1 MSHPSDSEKS
11 CDLLLTGGCVVTVD
25 DARAVYDPGTVAIT
39 GDRIHAVGP
48 DADFV
53 DWRAGRRVDCRG
65 KAVLP
70 GLIDGHNHLYQ
81 ALARGLGEGMPIVP
95 WLCEF
100 MWPYS
105 IEVTGEEAV
114 IAARLGVAEAL
125 RSGTTTIVDNHYA
138 PSDITTTLAV
148 ADTIEHAGLRGAVA
162 RGIVGERTDIAADRG
177 QPDGLFRYTA
187 ADELAITRDAVSER
201 PPGSLVE
208 VWPAPLNLTY
218 VDQELVRGSIELA
231 HEFGTRWHTHCCES
245 HTDPSSYLEAYGL
258 RPVQWLAKE
267 GLLDERATL
276 AHAIWLDDEEITAI
290 GSSGA
295 SIAHNPS
302 SNAYLGSGTIPLS
315 QLHENDVRVSLGSDG
330 PSCGH
335 RQDLFENMKLAV
347 YAQRLAAVEPSVSHA
362 ELALELATRDG
373 ARYAGVDAGVL
384 ETGKLA
390 DVVVVDL
397 DRTHLRPVQRVVSTL
412 VYSARGS
419 DVDMTIVNGEI
430 VYSNGQCLRVDES
443 AAIEQAQRRAGAL
456 TSRLG
461 LQRLRD

>member
-11 CDLLLTGGCVVTVD
+11 CDLLLTGGTVITVD
-25 DARAVYDPGTVAIT
+25 DARTVYQRGTVAIT
-39 GDRIHAVGP
+39 GDRIRAVG
-48 DADFV
+48 ADTEFA
-53 DWRAGRRVDCRG
+53 DWNAEHRIDCRG

-114 IAARLGVAEAL
+114 TAARLGAAEAL

-138 PSDITTTLAV
+138 PSDVETTLAV
-148 ADTIEHAGLRGAVA
+148 ADTIERAGLRGAVA
-162 RGIVGERTDIAADRG
+162 RGVIGGRTAIAADRG
-177 QPDGLFRYTA
+177 QPEELFRYSA
-187 ADELAITRDAVSER
+187 ADELAITREAVSER
-201 PPGSLVE
+201 PPGSRVE

-218 VDQELVRGSIELA
+218 VDQDLVRGSIELA
-231 HEFGTRWHTHCCES
+231 HDLGTRWHTHCCES

-276 AHAIWLDDEEITAI
+276 AHSIWLDDEEIAAI
-290 GSSGA
+290 AGSGA
-295 SIAHNPS
+295 AIAHNPS
-302 SNAYLGSGTIPLS
+302 SNAYLGSGTMPLPR
-315 QLHENDVRVSLGSDG
+315 LHEYGVTVSLGSDG

-347 YAQRLAAVEPSVSHA
+347 YAQRLAAVDPSASHA
-362 ELALELATRDG
+362 EIALDLATRDG

-384 ETGKLA
+384 EPGRLA
-390 DVVVVDL
+390 DLVVVNL
-397 DRTHLRPVQRVVSTL
+397 DQVHLRPVQRVVSTL

-419 DVDMTIVNGEI
+419 DVEMTIVGGELVYWNGR
-430 VYSNGQCLRVDES
+430 CLRVDEP
-443 AAIEQAQRRAGAL
+443 AAIEDAQHRAEEL
-456 TSRLG
+456 TLRLG
-461 LQRLRD
+461 L